1 MSTVNMNQAKKWSS
15 YYGVEC
21 QLVAGSK
28 PTNCKAIIY
37 KGVSIKSSNM
47 TGVELETLFSQIAT
61 GQDVTGYSVAKQK
74 VCDAHG
80 RSGREVTK
88 NFIEQERT
96 YATDDFMT
104 VTQYYNRP
112 LNICMFEYLQVYLD
126 DEFRGHRH
134 TLCSEKFVT
143 NLGDYK
149 INIYELVQQIEL
161 WHSENK
167 KEVEISES
175 DLYAGAKNMIKF
187 ADINYK
193 IQKGIME
200 LCMGV

>member
-37 KGVSIKSSNM
+37 NGVSIKSSNM
-47 TGVELETLFSQIAT
+47 TGIELETLFSQIAT

-126 DEFRGHRH
+126 DCFRGDLKTKGAHM
-134 TLCSEKFVT
+134 V
-143 NLGDYK
+143 NIGDY
-149 INIYELVQQIEL
+149 EIEL
-161 WHSENK
+161 YTLIQEIEKWHVENN
-167 KEVEISES
+167 KELNLSIS
-175 DLYAGAKNMIKF
+175 DLETGAKNMIKF